1 MGVKEQGVRL
11 NNKGEVNTSL
21 YSWGWDGK
29 RQNLGTPTPAVQ
41 LTVHHVNTG
50 WRDKTQSTHSNA
62 HESLSIFIILK
73 NSSILKFSV
82 MICPMTKHFSQ
93 FPFSQS
99 CIKFQVVWFLPG
111 PGEGERWGRESGV
124 CLSFYKGIHWFI
136 LRLVCSPELVPWFAA
151 ELSLVPKS
159 KFPMAATH
167 VLKGHGLICCYTGV
181 NSGGRVGGD
190 LWSQVQE
197 NYSFVEKLTFVPF
210 IVSCSLNPP
219 VHPISDMHIWHFLD
233 PMWNAGTIALK
244 SSCLDILEPFLLL
257 LLRRFSRV
265 WLCATP

>member
-111 PGEGERWGRESGV
+111 PGEGERWGQESGV
-124 CLSFYKGIHWFI
+124 CLSTRASIDLSSSSVSLWI
-136 LRLVCSPELVPWFAA
+136 CSESASHIRSNIGLDQR
-151 ELSLVPKS
+151 
-159 KFPMAATH
+159 FP
-167 VLKGHGLICCYTGV
+167 
-181 NSGGRVGGD
+181 
-190 LWSQVQE
+190 Q
-197 NYSFVEKLTFVPF
+197 FF
-210 IVSCSLNPP
+210 
-219 VHPISDMHIWHFLD
+219 
-233 PMWNAGTIALK
+233 
-244 SSCLDILEPFLLL
+244 
-257 LLRRFSRV
+257 
-265 WLCATP
+265 

>member
-1 MGVKEQGVRL
+1 
-11 NNKGEVNTSL
+11 
-21 YSWGWDGK
+21 
-29 RQNLGTPTPAVQ
+29 
-41 LTVHHVNTG
+41 
-50 WRDKTQSTHSNA
+50 
-62 HESLSIFIILK
+62 
-73 NSSILKFSV
+73 

-93 FPFSQS
+93 FQGNTPFSQS
-99 CIKFQVVWFLPG
+99 CIKFQVVWFLLG
-111 PGEGERWGRESGV
+111 PGEGERWGQESRV

-159 KFPMAATH
+159 KFPTAATH

-197 NYSFVEKLTFVPF
+197 NCSFVEKLTFVPF

-233 PMWNAGTIALK
+233 PMWNAGTIAL
-244 SSCLDILEPFLLL
+244 SPPAWTFWSCPCCCCCCCCVASVVSDSVRPH
-257 LLRRFSRV
+257 RQ
-265 WLCATP
+265 